1 MENKWPEYIELIKTE
16 VVPALGCTEPVS
28 LALAAATAAKEIGAD
43 RIIDQI
49 DAKVSGNLMK
59 NGMGVGV
66 PGTGMKGLPVA
77 AAAGA
82 LGGNPDALL
91 EVLKSLTPETVQAA
105 KKMLDEERV
114 SVTVKDVPHVLYVEC
129 TLFSGEDH
137 VTVIIEDEHTNITKI
152 EKNGEVIFSAETGN
166 PEHAGHAEYLHH
178 LAKCTRVEEIW
189 NFAMSAPLEMIEFIE
204 MAAELN
210 EKITDA
216 GLKND
221 YGLKIGRTM
230 QSNIDKG
237 VLHEDLMTAV
247 MRNSSAAS
255 DARMDG
261 CELPVM
267 ANSGSGNQGI
277 AATVPVVTTAQLVKA
292 DRETLLRALIL
303 SHFTAIHIKAHL
315 DRLSALCAVIVAAMG
330 SSVGIVYLLGGSLQQ
345 AEYAIEN
352 MIGDVAG
359 IICDG
364 AKASCSLKVSS
375 SVSAAVKAALLA
387 IENIRVTQEQGIV
400 ENDVE
405 KVINN
410 LGKLACEGMKNTD
423 STILKIM
430 TSKSK

>member
-1 MENKWPEYIELIKTE
+1 MNKKWPEYIELIKTE

-28 LALAAATAAKEIGAD
+28 LALAAATAVKELGKEKV
-43 RIIDQI
+43 IDQI

-82 LGGNPDALL
+82 LGGDPDALL
-91 EVLKSLTPETVQAA
+91 EVLNSLTPETVAAA
-105 KKMLDEERV
+105 KIMLDEDRV
-114 SVTVKDVPHVLYVEC
+114 SVSVKDVPHVLYVEC
-129 TLFSGEDH
+129 TVFSGEEE
-137 VTVIIEDEHTNITKI
+137 VTVIIEDEHTNITSI
-152 EKNGEVIFSAETGN
+152 EKNGHEVFSASTGN
-166 PEHAGHAEYLHH
+166 PEYAEHAEYLHNM
-178 LAKCTRVEEIW
+178 AKCTRVEEIW
-189 NFAMSAPLEMIEFIE
+189 DFSMNAPLEMIEFIE

-210 EKITDA
+210 EKISQA
-216 GLKND
+216 GLNKD
-221 YGLKIGRTM
+221 YGLKIGKTM

-277 AATVPVVTTAQLVKA
+277 AATVPVVTTAKLVNA
-292 DRETLLRALIL
+292 DRETKLRALIL

-330 SSVGIVYLLGGSLQQ
+330 SSVGIVYLLGGTREQ

-352 MIGDVAG
+352 MIGDVSG

-375 SVSAAVKAALLA
+375 SVNAAVKAALLA
-387 IENIRVTQEQGIV
+387 IDNIRVTQEQGIV

-423 STILKIM
+423 STILQIM